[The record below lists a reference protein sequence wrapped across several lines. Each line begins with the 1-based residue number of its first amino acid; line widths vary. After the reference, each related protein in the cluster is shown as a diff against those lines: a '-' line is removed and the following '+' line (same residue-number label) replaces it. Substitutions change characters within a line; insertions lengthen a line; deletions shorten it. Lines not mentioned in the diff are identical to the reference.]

1 MKRLDNKVA
10 LITGASGGMGAAHA
24 KLFIKEG
31 AKVVLTDLNQEAG
44 KTLAKELGSNAI
56 FLKLDV
62 ADPKDWARVV
72 QETETQFGPINILV
86 NNAGIADPI
95 APIQEMDN
103 DGYMRMI
110 KINQYSVFL
119 GMKYTFP
126 SLKKTGNGSII
137 NISSVSGFIGLPGM
151 IAYDATKFAVR
162 GMTKTAAA
170 EFGKYGIRVNSV
182 HPGAIET
189 SMVTDEERKIAKSI
203 PLSRIADP
211 IEISKLVLFLA
222 SDDSSYSSGS
232 EFTADGGMLATY

>member
-1 MKRLDNKVA
+1 MGRLDNKIA

-24 KLFIKEG
+24 KLFIEEG
-31 AKVVLTDLNQEAG
+31 AKVVLADLNEVAG
-44 KTLAKELGSNAI
+44 KSLANKLGSNAM
-56 FLKLDV
+56 FVKLDV
-62 ADPKDWARVV
+62 SISNDWKNAVKEV
-72 QETETQFGPINILV
+72 EVNFGPINILV

-95 APIQEMDN
+95 APIHEMD
-103 DGYMRMI
+103 DEGYMRMI

-119 GMKYTFP
+119 GMKYAFP
-126 SLKKTGNGSII
+126 SLMKTGNASII

-151 IAYDATKFAVR
+151 VAYDATKFAVR

-189 SMVTDEERKIAKSI
+189 SMVTDEEREISKTI
-203 PLSRIADP
+203 PLSRIAEP
-211 IEISKLVLFLA
+211 VEISKLVLFLA